1 LIRQELI
8 ATFKKSIKYRI
19 ENRIYLLSPGG
30 SNRIGIHGNSNIKN
44 EKVYKHNQQKTS
56 GLRKPGNTPRAVKSQ
71 GNKFYHNALSSGNKN
86 SSRGKSY
93 NKSHSGHNSKFV
105 NISSQKTN
113 KSNYSSK
120 SASKGNGNLS
130 QRRSYN
136 TRTRTMPTSNGRAFS
151 KR

>member
-1 LIRQELI
+1 MPLQHHMWNVVTYL
-8 ATFKKSIKYRI
+8 SIDK
-19 ENRIYLLSPGG
+19 
-30 SNRIGIHGNSNIKN
+30 GNQHEHRNHPHKN

-71 GNKFYHNALSSGNKN
+71 SNKFFHNGLSSGNKN
-86 SSRGKSY
+86 SPGQKSY
-93 NKSHSGHNSKFV
+93 KKSHSGHNSKGV
-105 NISSQKTN
+105 NKSSQKTN

-130 QRRSYN
+130 QRRSHN
-136 TRTRTMPTSNGRAFS
+136 TRTRIMPTSNSRAFS